1 MVAIGSAGDRYSDLE
16 VTVMVKD
23 APNLLND
30 LLVKAKK
37 AGADTCDAVYVRST
51 SLSIAQR
58 LAKPEKLERSE
69 NSDIGLRVF
78 VGKRQAI
85 VSTSD
90 FSQETLD
97 GVVERAVAMARV
109 VPEDPFCGLAD
120 PGDLA
125 GSVPELDI
133 YDASEPNAEA
143 LIEWANR
150 AEDAARSVEGVTN
163 SEGAEAGWGRAD
175 VAVAATNGFTATYSS
190 SHFSL
195 SAAVLA
201 GTGTGMER
209 DYDYTGAVYARDLL
223 SPEDVGKSAGK
234 RAVERLNPRKVAS
247 GQVPIVFDPRVARSL
262 VSHLANAVNGASVAR
277 ATSFLKDSMGEA
289 IFPSSITI
297 IDDPHRPRGL
307 RSKPFDGEGVGNMRR
322 KIIDAGVLTTWFLD
336 LRSARQLKLKSTGHA
351 SRSSGSPP
359 TPSASNLYLEPSKID
374 PAGLMADI
382 KQGIYV
388 TELIGFG
395 VNGLTGDYSR
405 GAAGFWIENGKIAY
419 PVSEITI
426 AGNLRDMFKNLSHA
440 NDLVFRYGIDSPT
453 LRVDGMTVAGR

>member
-1 MVAIGSAGDRYSDLE
+1 MVN
-16 VTVMVKD
+16 D
-23 APNLLND
+23 APTLLND
-30 LLVKAKK
+30 LLAKAKK
-37 AGADTCDAVYVRST
+37 AGADSCDAVYVCSS

-90 FSQETLD
+90 FSKETLD
-97 GVVERAVAMARV
+97 GVVDRAVAMARV
-109 VPEDPFCGLAD
+109 VPEDPYCGLAD
-120 PGDLA
+120 PSELA
-125 GSVPELDI
+125 RDVRELDI
-133 YDASEPNAEA
+133 YDATEPSAET
-143 LIEWANR
+143 LIDWANR
-150 AEDAARSVEGVTN
+150 AEDAARSVDGVTN

-175 VAVAATNGFTATYSS
+175 VAVAATNGFSANYSS

-209 DYDYTGAVYARDLL
+209 DYDYTGAVYASDLMA
-223 SPEDVGKSAGK
+223 PEDVGRSAGK
-234 RAVERLNPRKVAS
+234 RAVERLGPRKVSS
-247 GQVPIVFDPRVARSL
+247 GQFPIVYDPRVARSL
-262 VSHLANAVNGASVAR
+262 VSHFANAVNGASIAR
-277 ATSFLKDSMGEA
+277 ATSFLKDSMGEPV
-289 IFPSSITI
+289 FPSSITI
-297 IDDPHRPRGL
+297 IDDPHRQRGL
-307 RSKPFDGEGVGNMRR
+307 RSKPFDGEGVGNALR
-322 KIIDAGVLTTWFLD
+322 KVADAGVLTTWFLD

-359 TPSASNLYLEPSKID
+359 TPSASNLYLEPGSVD

-405 GAAGFWIENGKIAY
+405 GAAGFWIENGKIAF